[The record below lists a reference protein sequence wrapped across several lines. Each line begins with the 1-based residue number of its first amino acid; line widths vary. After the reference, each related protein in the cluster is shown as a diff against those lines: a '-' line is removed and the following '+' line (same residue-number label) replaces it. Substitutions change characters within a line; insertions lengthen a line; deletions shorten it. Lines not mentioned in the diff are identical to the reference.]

1 VSLATNPTTFADD
14 NGDFERYEFDLIV
27 DGFDEP
33 TAIHRPTKAAVRRS
47 EQDEIDAQLG
57 YRRHRSH
64 EREV

>member
-1 VSLATNPTTFADD
+1 MSLATNPTTFAD
-14 NGDFERYEFDLIV
+14 NGDDFEHHEFDLIV

-33 TAIHRPTKAAVRRS
+33 TLIHRPTRAAERRS